1 MATTPTITMRIEM
14 TMATIGRLIK
24 NLAIVV
30 YLDVAGGEAALASNR
45 TF

>member
-1 MATTPTITMRIEM
+1 M
-14 TMATIGRLIK
+14 GRLMN

-30 YLDVAGGEAALASNR
+30 YLDAGAGEAALASNR